1 MIQMT
6 SPLMNSMLCNM
17 SISTYCNS
25 MPSFPTFSMNNC
37 FMPNSIF
44 SMPMMSSFQMPMMPT
59 FSMPAFQM
67 PMFQMPMFNFSFGFN
82 FGSIS
87 SVNTGSKGD
96 PSSKETSLTV
106 KTPTDSGKTKSAFKQ
121 GLFKGALAGKE
132 ELVTRIC
139 RKYNVSPAVV
149 ASIIGLES
157 GWGTSNLA
165 QRNNFG
171 GYRAQGDE
179 GRSNKGFGYFSTAE
193 KGLEAMIKNLAS
205 YPQRYS
211 DVTAV
216 DFDNIVNIGK
226 HYCNA
231 NWGNKVKEMYNSRVS
246 KYLA

>member
-1 MIQMT
+1 MT
-6 SPLMNSMLCNM
+6 
-17 SISTYCNS
+17 ISTVNIFTNPQAFMQS
-25 MPSFPTFSMNNC
+25 MPSFSMFPMNNFSM
-37 FMPNSIF
+37 PGSIF
-44 SMPMMSSFQMPMMPT
+44 SMPMMPMFQMPM
-59 FSMPAFQM
+59 M
-67 PMFQMPMFNFSFGFN
+67 PMFQMPMMPMMPNFNFMSGFN
-82 FGSIS
+82 VNNLSFLNTPSQKS
-87 SVNTGSKGD
+87 SSS
-96 PSSKETSLTV
+96 SSKSKDSESVET
-106 KTPTDSGKTKSAFKQ
+106 PADSGKTKSAFKQ

-139 RKYNVSPAVV
+139 RKYNVNPAVV

-165 QRNNFG
+165 QKNNFG
-171 GYRAQGDE
+171 GYRAQGDA
-179 GRSNKGFGYFSTAE
+179 GRNDKGFGYFSSAE